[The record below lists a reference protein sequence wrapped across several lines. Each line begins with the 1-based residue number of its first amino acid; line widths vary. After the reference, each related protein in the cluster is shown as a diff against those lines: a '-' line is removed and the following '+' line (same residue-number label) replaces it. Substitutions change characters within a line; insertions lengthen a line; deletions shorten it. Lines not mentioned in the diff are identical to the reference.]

1 MSAQIGPATR
11 RPRASAI
18 ARVRGPRPLLPAE
31 VERRLSERQRE
42 ILDALEAL
50 AMQDGFAELTMAQLA
65 ARVNC
70 SLRTLYA
77 LAPRKDALLLMV
89 IDRRLHRIGRAAMAA
104 IEPGMD
110 ALTALRAYLEAAT
123 TAVAPTTVAFARQLA
138 TVPGAAQLTNAHANY
153 VTAVTERLL
162 ERAVAERQIEPV
174 DTSALALVLGGLGVF
189 FARPRVIP
197 RLAASPKATADA
209 ILAIVLRGL
218 ARGAA
223 ANGSLPSR

>member
-1 MSAQIGPATR
+1 VSAQAAPA
-11 RPRASAI
+11 PAV
-18 ARVRGPRPLLPAE
+18 ARVRAPRPLLAPE
-31 VERRLSERQRE
+31 VERALSERQRE

-50 AMQDGFAELTMAQLA
+50 AVQDGFAELTMAQLA

-104 IEPGMD
+104 IEPEMD

-123 TAVAPTTVAFARQLA
+123 IAVAPTTEAFARKLA
-138 TVPGAAQLTNAHANY
+138 TVPGAEELTRAHANF

-162 ERAVAERQIEPV
+162 ARAVAEQQIEPV
-174 DTSALALVLGGLGVF
+174 DTGALALVLGGMGVF
-189 FARPRVIP
+189 FSRPAVLP
-197 RLAASPKATADA
+197 RLQASPKATSDA

-218 ARGAA
+218 ARD
-223 ANGSLPSR
+223 

>member
-1 MSAQIGPATR
+1 MSAQAAPAL
-11 RPRASAI
+11 P
-18 ARVRGPRPLLPAE
+18 RVRAPRPLLAPE
-31 VERRLSERQRE
+31 VERSLSDRQRE

-77 LAPRKDALLLMV
+77 LAPRKDALLLTV

-123 TAVAPTTVAFARQLA
+123 IAVAPTTEAFARKLA
-138 TVPGAAQLTNAHANY
+138 TVPGAEEITNAHANY

-174 DTSALALVLGGLGVF
+174 DTGALALVLGGLGVF
-189 FARPRVIP
+189 FSRPRVIP
-197 RLAASPKATADA
+197 RLRASPKATSDA

-218 ARGAA
+218 RAA
-223 ANGSLPSR
+223 S

>member
-1 MSAQIGPATR
+1 VSAQAAPVR
-11 RPRASAI
+11 RPPALARLRA
-18 ARVRGPRPLLPAE
+18 PRPLLAPE
-31 VERRLSERQRE
+31 VERSLSGRQRE

-104 IEPGMD
+104 IEPDMD
-110 ALTALRAYLEAAT
+110 PLTALRAYLEAAT
-123 TAVAPTTVAFARQLA
+123 VAVAPTTEAFARKLA
-138 TVPGAAQLTNAHANY
+138 TVPGAEELTNAHANY

-162 ERAVAERQIEPV
+162 DRAVAEHRIEPV
-174 DTSALALVLGGLGVF
+174 DTGALALVLGGMGAF
-189 FARPRVIP
+189 FSRPRVLP
-197 RLAASPKATADA
+197 RLQASPKGTTDA
-209 ILAIVLRGL
+209 IVAIVLRGL
-218 ARGAA
+218 ARD
-223 ANGSLPSR
+223 

>member
-1 MSAQIGPATR
+1 LSAA
-11 RPRASAI
+11 AA
-18 ARVRGPRPLLPAE
+18 PRPLLAAE
-31 VERRLSERQRE
+31 VERALSERQRE

-50 AMQDGFAELTMAQLA
+50 AVQDGFAELTMAQLA

-104 IEPGMD
+104 IEPEMD

-123 TAVAPTTVAFARQLA
+123 TAVAPTTEAFARKLA

-153 VTAVTERLL
+153 VTAVAERLL

-174 DTSALALVLGGLGVF
+174 DTSALALVLGGLGAF
-189 FARPRVIP
+189 FSRPQILP
-197 RLAASPKATADA
+197 ALAESPKATADA

-218 ARGAA
+218 ARG
-223 ANGSLPSR
+223 

>member
-1 MSAQIGPATR
+1 MSAQAAPAV
-11 RPRASAI
+11 
-18 ARVRGPRPLLPAE
+18 ARVRSPRPLLPADA
-31 VERRLSERQRE
+31 ERTLSARQRE

-50 AMQDGFAELTMAQLA
+50 AMEDGFAELTMAELA

-123 TAVAPTTVAFARQLA
+123 TAVAPTTEAFARRLA
-138 TVPGAAQLTNAHANY
+138 TVPGAEALTNAHANY
-153 VTAVTERLL
+153 VIAVTERLL
-162 ERAVAERQIEPV
+162 ARAVAERRIESV
-174 DTSALALVLGGLGVF
+174 DTGALALVLGGMGLF
-189 FARPRVIP
+189 FSRPRVLP
-197 RLAASPKATADA
+197 RLQASPKATADA

-218 ARGAA
+218 ARA
-223 ANGSLPSR
+223 

>member
-1 MSAQIGPATR
+1 MSAQAAPAR
-11 RPRASAI
+11 PPRAI
-18 ARVRGPRPLLPAE
+18 AGVHAPRPLLPAD
-31 VERRLSERQRE
+31 VERALSERQRE

-50 AMQDGFAELTMAQLA
+50 AMQDGFAALTMAQLA

-104 IEPGMD
+104 IEPDMD

-123 TAVAPTTVAFARQLA
+123 IAVAPTTEAFARQLA
-138 TVPGAAQLTNAHANY
+138 TVPGAEQITNAHANY

-162 ERAVAERQIEPV
+162 ERAVAERQIGPV
-174 DTSALALVLGGLGVF
+174 DTGALALVLGGLGLF
-189 FARPRVIP
+189 FSRPRVIA
-197 RLAASPKATADA
+197 RLRASPKATTDA
-209 ILAIVLRGL
+209 IVAIVMRGL
-218 ARGAA
+218 
-223 ANGSLPSR
+223 STDPPS

>member
-1 MSAQIGPATR
+1 MSAQAAPAR
-11 RPRASAI
+11 RPSRAPL
-18 ARVRGPRPLLPAE
+18 RVRAPRPLLAPE
-31 VERRLSERQRE
+31 VERSLSDRQRE

-50 AMQDGFAELTMAQLA
+50 AMQDGFAALTMAQLA

-77 LAPRKDALLLMV
+77 LAPRKDALLLTV

-110 ALTALRAYLEAAT
+110 ALMALRAYLEAAT
-123 TAVAPTTVAFARQLA
+123 IAVAPTTEAFARKLA

-174 DTSALALVLGGLGVF
+174 DTGALALVLGGLGLF
-189 FARPRVIP
+189 FSRPHVLP
-197 RLAASPKATADA
+197 RLQASPKATTDA
-209 ILAIVLRGL
+209 IVAIVLRGL
-218 ARGAA
+218 ARD
-223 ANGSLPSR
+223 

>member
-1 MSAQIGPATR
+1 
-11 RPRASAI
+11 
-18 ARVRGPRPLLPAE
+18 
-31 VERRLSERQRE
+31 
-42 ILDALEAL
+42 
-50 AMQDGFAELTMAQLA
+50 MAQLA

-123 TAVAPTTVAFARQLA
+123 IAVAPTTEAFARKLA
-138 TVPGAAQLTNAHANY
+138 TVPGAERLTRAHANY

-174 DTSALALVLGGLGVF
+174 DTGALALVLGGMG
-189 FARPRVIP
+189 ASSRAPRAAA
-197 RLAASPKATADA
+197 LQASPKATSDA

-218 ARGAA
+218 ARA
-223 ANGSLPSR
+223 

>member
-1 MSAQIGPATR
+1 VNAQAAPAR
-11 RPRASAI
+11 RPRERALP
-18 ARVRGPRPLLPAE
+18 RVRAPRPLLAPE
-31 VERRLSERQRE
+31 VERSLSDRQRE

-104 IEPGMD
+104 IEPEMD

-123 TAVAPTTVAFARQLA
+123 IAVAPTTEAFARKLA

-174 DTSALALVLGGLGVF
+174 DTGALALVLGGLGLF
-189 FARPRVIP
+189 FSRPGVLP
-197 RLAASPKATADA
+197 RLQASPKATTDA

-218 ARGAA
+218 AS
-223 ANGSLPSR
+223 NQP

>member
-1 MSAQIGPATR
+1 MSAQAAP
-11 RPRASAI
+11 AI
-18 ARVRGPRPLLPAE
+18 ARVSAPRPLLAAE
-31 VERRLSERQRE
+31 VERALSDRQRE

-123 TAVAPTTVAFARQLA
+123 TAVAPTTEAFARKLA
-138 TVPGAAQLTNAHANY
+138 TVPGAEDLTRAHANY

-174 DTSALALVLGGLGVF
+174 DTGALALVLGGMGAF
-189 FARPRVIP
+189 FSRPNVLR
-197 RLAASPKATADA
+197 RLQASPKATSDA

-218 ARGAA
+218 ART
-223 ANGSLPSR
+223 PSD

>member
-1 MSAQIGPATR
+1 MSAQAAPAR
-11 RPRASAI
+11 RPPAVAGVRA
-18 ARVRGPRPLLPAE
+18 PRPLLPSD
-31 VERRLSERQRE
+31 VERALSNRQRE

-50 AMQDGFAELTMAQLA
+50 AMQDGFAALTMAQLA

-104 IEPGMD
+104 IEPDMD

-123 TAVAPTTVAFARQLA
+123 VAVAPTTEAFARKLA
-138 TVPGAAQLTNAHANY
+138 TVPGAEELTNAHANY

-174 DTSALALVLGGLGVF
+174 DTGALALVLGGMGAF
-189 FARPRVIP
+189 FSRPAVLP
-197 RLAASPKATADA
+197 RLQGSPKATSDA

-218 ARGAA
+218 ARD
-223 ANGSLPSR
+223 

>member
-1 MSAQIGPATR
+1 LSAQAAP
-11 RPRASAI
+11 AI
-18 ARVRGPRPLLPAE
+18 ARVSAPRPLLAAE
-31 VERRLSERQRE
+31 VERALSDRQRE

-123 TAVAPTTVAFARQLA
+123 TAVAPTTEAFARKLA
-138 TVPGAAQLTNAHANY
+138 TVPGAEDLTRAHANY

-174 DTSALALVLGGLGVF
+174 DTGALALVLGGMGAF
-189 FARPRVIP
+189 FSRPNVLR
-197 RLAASPKATADA
+197 RLQASPKATSDA

-218 ARGAA
+218 ART
-223 ANGSLPSR
+223 PSD

>member
-1 MSAQIGPATR
+1 VSAQAVPAR
-11 RPRASAI
+11 QPPRALP
-18 ARVRGPRPLLPAE
+18 RVRAPRPLLAPE
-31 VERRLSERQRE
+31 VERALSDRQRE

-50 AMQDGFAELTMAQLA
+50 AMQDGFAALTMAQLA

-104 IEPGMD
+104 IAPDMD

-123 TAVAPTTVAFARQLA
+123 IAVAPTTEAFARRLA
-138 TVPGAAQLTNAHANY
+138 TVPGADRITSAHADY
-153 VTAVTERLL
+153 VTAVTGRLL
-162 ERAVAERQIEPV
+162 DRAVAEGQIEPV
-174 DTSALALVLGGLGVF
+174 DTGALALVLAGLGLF
-189 FARPRVIP
+189 FARPQILP
-197 RLAASPKATADA
+197 RIAASPKATSDA

-218 ARGAA
+218 ARD
-223 ANGSLPSR
+223 

>member
-1 MSAQIGPATR
+1 
-11 RPRASAI
+11 
-18 ARVRGPRPLLPAE
+18 
-31 VERRLSERQRE
+31 
-42 ILDALEAL
+42 
-50 AMQDGFAELTMAQLA
+50 MQDGFAELTMAQLA

-77 LAPRKDALLLMV
+77 LAPRKDTLLLMV

-123 TAVAPTTVAFARQLA
+123 VAVAPTTEAFARKLA
-138 TVPGAAQLTNAHANY
+138 TVPGAARLTNAHANY
-153 VTAVTERLL
+153 VTAVAERLL
-162 ERAVAERQIEPV
+162 ERAVSERQIEPV

-189 FARPRVIP
+189 FSRPQILP
-197 RLAASPKATADA
+197 LLAASPKATADA

-218 ARGAA
+218 ARG
-223 ANGSLPSR
+223 

>member
-1 MSAQIGPATR
+1 MSAHAAPAR
-11 RPRASAI
+11 RPPTRALP
-18 ARVRGPRPLLPAE
+18 RVRAPRPLLAPE
-31 VERRLSERQRE
+31 VERALSDRQRE

-123 TAVAPTTVAFARQLA
+123 IAVAPTTEAFARQLA
-138 TVPGAAQLTNAHANY
+138 TVPGAAQVTNAHAEY

-162 ERAVAERQIEPV
+162 ERAVAEGQIASV
-174 DTSALALVLGGLGVF
+174 DTGALALVLAGLGLF
-189 FARPRVIP
+189 FSRPGILP
-197 RLAASPKATADA
+197 RIAASPKTTSDA

-218 ARGAA
+218 ARG
-223 ANGSLPSR
+223 

>member
-1 MSAQIGPATR
+1 MSAQAAP
-11 RPRASAI
+11 
-18 ARVRGPRPLLPAE
+18 ARVIALVRAPEPLLAPE
-31 VERRLSERQRE
+31 VERALSDRQRE

-50 AMQDGFAELTMAQLA
+50 AVQDGFAELTMAQLA

-123 TAVAPTTVAFARQLA
+123 TAVAPTTEAFARKLA
-138 TVPGAAQLTNAHANY
+138 TVPGAEELTRAHANY

-174 DTSALALVLGGLGVF
+174 DTGALALVLGGMGVF
-189 FARPRVIP
+189 FSRPTVLP
-197 RLAASPKATADA
+197 RLQASPKATSDA

-218 ARGAA
+218 ARG
-223 ANGSLPSR
+223 

>member
-1 MSAQIGPATR
+1 VSAFAAPA
-11 RPRASAI
+11 
-18 ARVRGPRPLLPAE
+18 PRPLLAAE
-31 VERRLSERQRE
+31 VERTLSGRQRE
-42 ILDALEAL
+42 ILAALEAL
-50 AMQDGFAELTMAQLA
+50 AMQDGFAALPMAELA

-70 SLRTLYA
+70 SLRTLYG

-110 ALTALRAYLEAAT
+110 ALTALRAYLDAAT
-123 TAVAPTTVAFARQLA
+123 IAVAPTTEAFARQLA
-138 TVPGAAQLTNAHANY
+138 TVPGAAQLTRAHANY

-174 DTSALALVLGGLGVF
+174 DTGALALVLGGLGAF
-189 FARPRVIP
+189 FSRPRVLP
-197 RLAASPKATADA
+197 RIQASPKATSDA

-218 ARGAA
+218 ARD
-223 ANGSLPSR
+223 

>member
-1 MSAQIGPATR
+1 MSAA
-11 RPRASAI
+11 AA
-18 ARVRGPRPLLPAE
+18 PRPLLAAE
-31 VERRLSERQRE
+31 VERALSERQRE

-50 AMQDGFAELTMAQLA
+50 AVQDGFAELTMAQLA

-123 TAVAPTTVAFARQLA
+123 IAVAPTTEAFARKLA
-138 TVPGAAQLTNAHANY
+138 TVPGAEPLTRAHANY

-162 ERAVAERQIEPV
+162 ERAVAERQIAPV
-174 DTSALALVLGGLGVF
+174 DTAALALVLGGMGAF
-189 FARPRVIP
+189 FSRPHVLP
-197 RLAASPKATADA
+197 RLQASPKETSDA

-218 ARGAA
+218 ARD
-223 ANGSLPSR
+223 

>member
-1 MSAQIGPATR
+1 MSASAATAR
-11 RPRASAI
+11 RPAAI
-18 ARVRGPRPLLPAE
+18 ARVRAPRPLLAPE
-31 VERRLSERQRE
+31 VERALSERQRE

-77 LAPRKDALLLMV
+77 LAPRKDALLLTE

-104 IEPGMD
+104 IEPDMD
-110 ALTALRAYLEAAT
+110 ALSALRAYLEAAT
-123 TAVAPTTVAFARQLA
+123 IAVAPTTEAFARQLA
-138 TVPGAAQLTNAHANY
+138 TVPGAEELTTAHANY

-174 DTSALALVLGGLGVF
+174 DTGALALVLGGMGAF
-189 FARPRVIP
+189 FSRPAVLP
-197 RLAASPKATADA
+197 RLEASPKATSDA

-218 ARGAA
+218 ARG
-223 ANGSLPSR
+223 

>member
-1 MSAQIGPATR
+1 MSVQAAPAR
-11 RPRASAI
+11 AI
-18 ARVRGPRPLLPAE
+18 ARVRAPRPLLPAE
-31 VERRLSERQRE
+31 VERGLSRRQRE

-50 AMQDGFAELTMAQLA
+50 AMQDGFAELTMAELA

-104 IEPGMD
+104 IEPDMD

-123 TAVAPTTVAFARQLA
+123 TAVAPTTEAFARKLA
-138 TVPGAAQLTNAHANY
+138 TVPGAEQLTNAHANY

-162 ERAVAERQIEPV
+162 ARAVAEGRIEPV
-174 DTSALALVLGGLGVF
+174 DTGALALVLGGLGVF
-189 FARPRVIP
+189 FSRPRVIP
-197 RLAASPKATADA
+197 RLQASPKTTTDA
-209 ILAIVLRGL
+209 IVAIVLRGL
-218 ARGAA
+218 ARA
-223 ANGSLPSR
+223 

>member
-1 MSAQIGPATR
+1 MSAHAVAPA
-11 RPRASAI
+11 
-18 ARVRGPRPLLPAE
+18 PRPLLPAE

-77 LAPRKDALLLMV
+77 LAPRKESLLLMV
-89 IDRRLHRIGRAAMAA
+89 IDRRLHRIGRAALTA

-123 TAVAPTTVAFARQLA
+123 TAVAPTTEAFARQFA
-138 TVPGAAQLTNAHANY
+138 AVPGAARLTQAHANY
-153 VTAVTERLL
+153 VTAVTEQLL
-162 ERAVAERQIEPV
+162 ERAVSERAIAPV
-174 DTSALALVLGGLGVF
+174 DTRALALVLGGLGAF
-189 FARPRVIP
+189 FSRPRV
-197 RLAASPKATADA
+197 LAQVAGSPKTTADA

-218 ARGAA
+218 AA
-223 ANGSLPSR
+223 S

>member
-1 MSAQIGPATR
+1 VSAQAAPLR
-11 RPRASAI
+11 RSPAI
-18 ARVRGPRPLLPAE
+18 ARVRAPRPLLPPE
-31 VERRLSERQRE
+31 VERGLSARQRE

-89 IDRRLHRIGRAAMAA
+89 IDRRLHRIGRTAMAA
-104 IEPGMD
+104 IEPDMD

-123 TAVAPTTVAFARQLA
+123 VAVAPTTEAFARKLA
-138 TVPGAAQLTNAHANY
+138 TVPGAEELTNAHANY
-153 VTAVTERLL
+153 VTAVTGRLL

-174 DTSALALVLGGLGVF
+174 DTGALALVLGGMGAF
-189 FARPRVIP
+189 FSRPRVLP
-197 RLAASPKATADA
+197 RLAASPKATTDA
-209 ILAIVLRGL
+209 IVAIVLRGL
-218 ARGAA
+218 ARDQ
-223 ANGSLPSR
+223 

>member
-1 MSAQIGPATR
+1 VSAHAATAR
-11 RPRASAI
+11 RPAPRAI
-18 ARVRGPRPLLPAE
+18 ARVPAPQPLLPPE
-31 VERRLSERQRE
+31 VERGLSDRQRE

-50 AMQDGFAELTMAQLA
+50 AVQDGFAELTMAQLA

-77 LAPRKDALLLMV
+77 LAPRKDALLLIV

-104 IEPGMD
+104 IEPEMD

-123 TAVAPTTVAFARQLA
+123 TAVAPTTEAFARKLA
-138 TVPGAAQLTNAHANY
+138 TVPGAQPLTRAHANV

-162 ERAVAERQIEPV
+162 ERAVAEQQIEPV
-174 DTSALALVLGGLGVF
+174 DTGALALVLGGMGAF
-189 FARPRVIP
+189 FSRPAVLP
-197 RLAASPKATADA
+197 RLQASPKATSDA

-218 ARGAA
+218 R
-223 ANGSLPSR
+223 R

>member
-1 MSAQIGPATR
+1 MSAQAAPSR
-11 RPRASAI
+11 RPPARALP
-18 ARVRGPRPLLPAE
+18 RVRAPRPLLAPE
-31 VERRLSERQRE
+31 VERGLSGRQRE

-77 LAPRKDALLLMV
+77 LAPRKDALLLSV

-104 IEPGMD
+104 IEPEMD

-123 TAVAPTTVAFARQLA
+123 IAVAPTTEAFARKLA

-162 ERAVAERQIEPV
+162 ERAVAEGQIEPV
-174 DTSALALVLGGLGVF
+174 DTGALALVLGGLGLF
-189 FARPRVIP
+189 FSRPGVLP
-197 RLAASPKATADA
+197 RLQASPKTTTDA

-218 ARGAA
+218 ARA
-223 ANGSLPSR
+223 

>member
-1 MSAQIGPATR
+1 MSAPSAPAR
-11 RPRASAI
+11 RPAAI
-18 ARVRGPRPLLPAE
+18 AHVRAPRPLLPAE
-31 VERRLSERQRE
+31 DERALSDRQRE

-50 AMQDGFAELTMAQLA
+50 AMQDGFAALTMAQLA

-77 LAPRKDALLLMV
+77 LAPRKDLLLLMV
-89 IDRRLHRIGRAAMAA
+89 VDRRLHRIGRAAMGA

-123 TAVAPTTVAFARQLA
+123 TAVAPTTEAFARELA
-138 TVPGAAQLTNAHANY
+138 TVPGGAQLAQAHANY

-162 ERAVAERQIEPV
+162 ERAVAERQIAPV
-174 DTSALALVLGGLGVF
+174 DTGALALVLGGLGAF
-189 FARPRVIP
+189 FARPRVIR
-197 RLAASPKATADA
+197 RLGAPPKATADA

-218 ARGAA
+218 ARA
-223 ANGSLPSR
+223 

>member
-1 MSAQIGPATR
+1 MSGHAASAR
-11 RPRASAI
+11 RPPARALP
-18 ARVRGPRPLLPAE
+18 RVRAPRPLLAPE
-31 VERRLSERQRE
+31 VERSLSDRQRE
-42 ILDALEAL
+42 ILDVLEAL
-50 AMQDGFAELTMAQLA
+50 AMQDGFAALTMAQLA

-123 TAVAPTTVAFARQLA
+123 IAVAPTTEAFARKLA

-162 ERAVAERQIEPV
+162 ERAVAEGQIEPV
-174 DTSALALVLGGLGVF
+174 DTGALALVLGGLGVF
-189 FARPRVIP
+189 FSRPLVLP
-197 RLAASPKATADA
+197 RLEASPKATADA

-218 ARGAA
+218 ARG
-223 ANGSLPSR
+223 